1 MRIGRSP
8 LGNPL
13 VCNGFHVRSLPS
25 SSLTTPERTEDF
37 AAGQAVKMAQ
47 FLTATDTAPKILP
60 PAAVPLLPGL
70 VQPWYSLAIQADI
83 QPSMSAGG
91 CDDAET

>member
-8 LGNPL
+8 PGKPL
-13 VCNGFHVRSLPS
+13 LSNEFHVRSLPN
-25 SSLTTPERTEDF
+25 SSLTTPERTKDF
-37 AAGQAVKMAQ
+37 AAGQAAKMAQ

-60 PAAVPLLPGL
+60 PVAVLLLPGL
-70 VQPWYSLAIQADI
+70 VQPWYSLTIQADI